1 MQYRPTPHTHETLQ
15 ISVHHAETHTKY
27 PSTTPRLTPNIR
39 APHRDPHHRS
49 VPRLHCGCHSPTKRH
64 PTNAE
69 EPRSASARSRPFAKR
84 NKTSLPSE
92 TQYRKPD
99 NASSWRSRQRPKH
112 AHAAMPERPNA
123 STQPQCPSGS
133 RTGTAAM
140 PERPKT
146 PRRPCNHHTAMPERS
161 MASGPRHQDTQAT
174 ITPQCPSG
182 PWTSTAAMPERLR
195 DNHHT
200 AMPER
205 SMDKRSRNARA
216 AQGQPRT
223 RHTAMP
229 RTSTAAMPER
239 PRDTYTAS
247 TPQCPSGP
255 CKQSAMPDRPRSNN
269 GGEHQ
274 G

>member
-15 ISVHHAETHTKY
+15 ISEHHAETHTKY

-161 MASGPRHQDTQAT
+161 M
-174 ITPQCPSG
+174 
-182 PWTSTAAMPERLR
+182 
-195 DNHHT
+195 
-200 AMPER
+200 
-205 SMDKRSRNARA
+205 DKRSRNARA

>member
-1 MQYRPTPHTHETLQ
+1 MQYRPLHTRTRH
-15 ISVHHAETHTKY
+15 SKY

-39 APHRDPHHRS
+39 APHRDSHQISEHHTET
-49 VPRLHCGCHSPTKRH
+49 HITD
-64 PTNAE
+64 
-69 EPRSASARSRPFAKR
+69 RSRVSTAAATHPPSAIPQCRGAKKAPAHAVDPSQSET
-84 NKTSLPSE
+84 KTSLPSE

-99 NASSWRSRQRPKH
+99 SASSWRSRQRPKH

-216 AQGQPRT
+216 AQGQPSHRNA
-223 RHTAMP
+223 RAVHGQAQ
-229 RTSTAAMPER
+229 
-239 PRDTYTAS
+239 
-247 TPQCPSGP
+247 PQCPSGTGTTTHP
-255 CKQSAMPDRPRSNN
+255 PHRNATDKHSRNARAA
-269 GGEHQ
+269 
-274 G
+274 

>member
-1 MQYRPTPHTHETLQ
+1 MQRSQEAPAHAVDPSQSETKPACQ
-15 ISVHHAETHTKY
+15 ARR
-27 PSTTPRLTPNIR
+27 STE
-39 APHRDPHHRS
+39 
-49 VPRLHCGCHSPTKRH
+49 SPTTH
-64 PTNAE
+64 PAGAADNDRSMHMPPCPSGQMHPHNRNA
-69 EPRSASARSRPFAKR
+69 RAV
-84 NKTSLPSE
+84 
-92 TQYRKPD
+92 
-99 NASSWRSRQRPKH
+99 H
-112 AHAAMPERPNA
+112 AQA
-123 STQPQCPSGS
+123 QPQCP
-133 RTGTAAM
+133 
-140 PERPKT
+140 
-146 PRRPCNHHTAMPERS
+146 
-161 MASGPRHQDTQAT
+161 SGPRHQDTHAT

-182 PWTSTAAMPERLR
+182 PWTRTAAMPERLR

-205 SMDKRSRNARA
+205 SKDKRSRNARA